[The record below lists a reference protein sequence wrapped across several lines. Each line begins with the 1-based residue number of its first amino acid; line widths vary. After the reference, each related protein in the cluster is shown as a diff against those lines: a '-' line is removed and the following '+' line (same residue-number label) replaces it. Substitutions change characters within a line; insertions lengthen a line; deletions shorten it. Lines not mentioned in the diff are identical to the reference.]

1 MTYHV
6 FNGVTTE
13 NTLVISGGHL
23 AAEEAMDVFLSEKII
38 ESPNE
43 LRILNIVHCNGIDPD
58 IEDDVVLV
66 DITAVLIEWVEV
78 VEAISLN

>member
-1 MTYHV
+1 
-6 FNGVTTE
+6 
-13 NTLVISGGHL
+13 
-23 AAEEAMDVFLSEKII
+23 MDVFLSEKII